1 MLLPTKL
8 CFVLFSFGAVFWLLS
23 IPIAL
28 LYLALLAGA
37 CLLESWCFPSV
48 SKLDVALNPPPH
60 FVQGRVQTIEIAI
73 RNDSK
78 RWKAEFEA
86 YFPEPFQ
93 PALIFETFDLPA
105 HGELTMSIKMAAHER
120 GLFSLKDGCMKL
132 SGILLQKQFPFPFRQ
147 ELKVY
152 PDYRLENDIA
162 ALNIGNPSSE
172 EKRIS
177 AYGANE
183 GEFDSLRP
191 YVPGEEIRNI
201 DWKVTARRGEWISR
215 NWTEELQTH
224 LLLLIDCGRRMADSL
239 GKYQRLDCAL
249 QAAIQLC
256 HAAIAQ
262 MDSVSLIAFSDRID
276 ARMPETYK
284 QEILPLALETV
295 YQLKPRTVES
305 DYWQVFGQA
314 LLQTKKRSLMIL
326 FSDLLDIHD
335 SAGMLSNLSKA
346 SQDHLV
352 ICAVLKNNQLIETA
366 QSTPVSEADWYLK
379 GAACHLALQRQIV
392 LEKMKNTGIHIL
404 EADAPSLSLKI
415 VETYLNLRVRGS

>member
-1 MLLPTKL
+1 MMIPTKL
-8 CFVLFSFGAVFWLLS
+8 CFILYSIGAILWLVS
-23 IPIAL
+23 IPLAL

-37 CLLESWCFPSV
+37 CLLESWRFP
-48 SKLDVALNPPPH
+48 SKLDVTLNPPPH
-60 FVQGRVQTIEIAI
+60 FVQGREHTIEIAF
-73 RNDSK
+73 RNESSQ
-78 RWKAEFEA
+78 KAEIEVC
-86 YFPEPFQ
+86 FPEAFQ
-93 PALIFETFDLPA
+93 PTSFHETIDGILALKVT
-105 HGELTMSIKMAAHER
+105 AHER
-120 GLFSLKDGCMKL
+120 GLFMLKDCCIKL
-132 SGILLQKQFPFPFRQ
+132 LGILIQKQFHLSLQQ

-152 PDYRLENDIA
+152 PDYRLENEIA
-162 ALNIGNPSSE
+162 ALNIGHPSSE
-172 EKRIS
+172 EKHIS
-177 AYGANE
+177 AHGSHD

-215 NWTEELQTH
+215 SLKEELQTH
-224 LLLLIDCGRRMADSL
+224 LLLLIDCGRRMSEPL
-239 GKYQRLDCAL
+239 GHYKRLDCAL

-262 MDSVSLIAFSDRID
+262 KDSVSMISFSDRID
-276 ARMPETYK
+276 AWMPETHK

-295 YQLKPRTVES
+295 YQLKPKTVES

-314 LLQTKKRSLMIL
+314 LLQTKRRSLMIL

-346 SQDHLV
+346 SQEHLV
-352 ICAVLKNNQLIETA
+352 ICPVLKNNQLIETA
-366 QSTPVSEADWYLK
+366 QSTPSTEADWYVK

-392 LEKMKNTGIHIL
+392 LEKMKNMGIHVL
-404 EADAPSLSLKI
+404 EADAPLLSLKI